1 MARQVGI
8 AFGGKG
14 SMPTRPFPQQIDT
27 KWGFAAQGQRRH
39 HFSRVQQ
46 TEEEIKHRAREQ
58 QTRANL
64 LLGGMAD
71 VARALA
77 CVGKYNALRGHA
89 QTQHHVKLQN
99 TN

>member
-1 MARQVGI
+1 
-8 AFGGKG
+8 
-14 SMPTRPFPQQIDT
+14 MPEALSTTLDT
-27 KWGFAAQGQRRH
+27 KRGFAAQVTEKAPFVSQ
-39 HFSRVQQ
+39 VQQ
-46 TEEEIKHRAREQ
+46 TQEEIIYRAREQ

-89 QTQHHVKLQN
+89 QTQHHVQLKN
-99 TN
+99 TK